1 MPNSDLGKPH
11 AVTNLGRNIVAVI
24 CTLSD
29 ILAKREM
36 SNRDLARQAGVT
48 ANTVGNLCKAHFSAS
63 PIVSLA
69 SLGNVCVAL
78 DILPGD
84 VLRLEEN
91 VQHIDTTFSYLDN
104 K

>member
-1 MPNSDLGKPH
+1 MSDLELEEAH
-11 AVTNLGRNIVAVI
+11 AITNLGRNIVAVI

-36 SNRDLARQAGVT
+36 SNRELVRQAGVT

-69 SLGNVCVAL
+69 SLDKVCVAL
-78 DILPGD
+78 NILPGD